1 MRENQTWIQNE
12 ILSVLKTTPLCAENA
27 ERFTAAWLSQ
37 KLNYSRNFIS
47 QLLNDLVAQK
57 QCVKIN

>member
-37 KLNYSRNFIS
+37 KLWKKLCFV
-47 QLLNDLVAQK
+47 LNH
-57 QCVKIN
+57 